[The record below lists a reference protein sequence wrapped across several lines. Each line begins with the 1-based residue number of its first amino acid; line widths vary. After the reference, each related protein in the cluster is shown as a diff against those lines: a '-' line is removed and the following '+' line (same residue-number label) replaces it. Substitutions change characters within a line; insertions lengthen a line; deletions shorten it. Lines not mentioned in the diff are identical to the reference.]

1 MQLTFTPAQLAG
13 IEKARTAYN
22 LEHSKAPL
30 ADATAYVQMVMDSAA
45 EGYAKQWS
53 DDTKEGLAA
62 QLAAVSEAKVRAE
75 SEAAT
80 EKTKADAEK
89 ARADAL
95 QAEKVEVAK

>member
-13 IEKARTAYN
+13 IEKARAAYN
-22 LEHSKAPL
+22 LEHSKSPL

-45 EGYAKQWS
+45 EGYAKQWA

-62 QLAAVSEAKVRAE
+62 QLAVMSEAKARAE
-75 SEAAT
+75 AEAAAKSAQV
-80 EKTKADAEK
+80 ESEK

-95 QAEKVEVAK
+95 HAEKAEVAK